1 MTKINPEAYELSP
14 TDLDATAA
22 FYDRLAAKVETIT
35 RRIPILPYR
44 GHTNYST
51 WLLCTA
57 VLSNPDLYARLITIL
72 EKFDEVSPVAAR
84 LAANALV
91 RRYFPTIPEANWYHI
106 DWRNVAEVFN
116 EALEEHR
123 SYACAERA
131 CAERSR
137 SSRSIF

>member
-1 MTKINPEAYELSP
+1 MIQANPEANEIIPS
-14 TDLDATAA
+14 DLDATAE
-22 FYDRLAAKVETIT
+22 FYDRLAAKVEAAA
-35 RRIPILPYR
+35 RWIPVIPYR

-72 EKFDEVSPVAAR
+72 EKFDEVSPITAR

-123 SYACAERA
+123 SYACAER
-131 CAERSR
+131 SR